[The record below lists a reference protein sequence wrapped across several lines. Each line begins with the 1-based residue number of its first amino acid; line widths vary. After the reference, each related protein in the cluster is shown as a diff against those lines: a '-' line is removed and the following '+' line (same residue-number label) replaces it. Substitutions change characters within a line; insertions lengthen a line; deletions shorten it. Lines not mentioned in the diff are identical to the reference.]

1 MNTDNGKE
9 SYSLGL
15 DINQMLRDARRAE
28 NAFQSIGNK
37 AVSEGERIDKTFR
50 TIGAGIAGYF
60 TAGMIKD
67 FGKAIIDAR
76 GEIESFQI
84 SFETLIGNKDKAI
97 AFFSELKKFAVET
110 PLLLNDLSKGAQ
122 LLLGF
127 GVSLDKVM
135 PTLKHIGDISMG
147 NAERFNSL
155 ALAFAQMSA
164 AGKLMGQD
172 LLQMVNA
179 GFNPLKTMSETT
191 GKSMETLKDEMSKG
205 AISAD
210 MVAKAFEDAT
220 AKGGKLNGMLEKQS
234 KGIKGSISNLEGAI
248 QDALNDMGEKGQGI
262 ITEGISLATTA
273 VKNYEKLGTILASMI
288 ATYGMYKVAVILAT
302 EAEKG
307 YTIAQTLNYRAL
319 LLAEKAQKLLNA
331 TMLANPYVLAAV
343 ALGAVVTAAW
353 AFHDSTTS
361 AEKAQARFN
370 ERQKEAAE
378 AEEKR
383 RQEIDRLINSAR
395 DAALSDTQRG
405 QSLAALRKEYPK
417 IFAQYDIESIKLADI
432 LKLKQQINEEDNL
445 RARVKEKTDFVL
457 IEKEIAK
464 YEALVKANSGA
475 NGGYMNKL
483 KELRATR
490 DAMLQ
495 KRGENIS
502 EQFLSGLKNVNADEL
517 QHYID
522 VLNKK
527 IGSLGD
533 DAKVKMKLPI
543 DVEGTLSDE
552 AIYDVKTIRSL
563 IESVVS
569 ARNKKLNP
577 EKVTTYAEAFKVA
590 KEKWETAKKELAAIE
605 KDKEKFSKE
614 QYETAKK
621 NVETTEKA
629 YKDLGGATGSKL
641 SKTENDAA
649 RKQKEANHMKV
660 EQAERLQKIEEYKK
674 ERINQEKQSEF
685 DIRQSRIDAMK
696 EGYEKEKA
704 QIDLTYDRLIEANR
718 LREEQWVKEMQEQER
733 EEWISRNPDYKDK
746 GLVFTP
752 KSTVA
757 DLSVAQQKQLK
768 EYVDVANDYQKQQM
782 TSS

>member
-1 MNTDNGKE
+1 
-9 SYSLGL
+9 
-15 DINQMLRDARRAE
+15 
-28 NAFQSIGNK
+28 
-37 AVSEGERIDKTFR
+37 
-50 TIGAGIAGYF
+50 
-60 TAGMIKD
+60 
-67 FGKAIIDAR
+67 
-76 GEIESFQI
+76 
-84 SFETLIGNKDKAI
+84 
-97 AFFSELKKFAVET
+97 
-110 PLLLNDLSKGAQ
+110 
-122 LLLGF
+122 
-127 GVSLDKVM
+127 
-135 PTLKHIGDISMG
+135 MG

-164 AGKLMGQD
+164 TGRLMGQE

-220 AKGGKLNGMLEKQS
+220 AKGGKFNGMLEKQS

-273 VKNYEKLGTILASMI
+273 VQNYEKLGNVLASMI

-307 YTIAQTLNYRAL
+307 YTIAHTLNYRAL
-319 LLAEKAQKLLNA
+319 LLMEKAQKLLNA
-331 TMLANPYVLAAV
+331 TMLANPYVLTAV
-343 ALGAVVTAAW
+343 VLGAAVTAAW

-464 YEALVKANSGA
+464 YEAFVKANSGA

-522 VLNKK
+522 VLSKK

-752 KSTVA
+752 KSTVT

-768 EYVDVANDYQKQQM
+768 EYVDVANDYQ
-782 TSS
+782 

>member
-1 MNTDNGKE
+1 
-9 SYSLGL
+9 
-15 DINQMLRDARRAE
+15 
-28 NAFQSIGNK
+28 
-37 AVSEGERIDKTFR
+37 
-50 TIGAGIAGYF
+50 
-60 TAGMIKD
+60 
-67 FGKAIIDAR
+67 
-76 GEIESFQI
+76 
-84 SFETLIGNKDKAI
+84 
-97 AFFSELKKFAVET
+97 
-110 PLLLNDLSKGAQ
+110 
-122 LLLGF
+122 
-127 GVSLDKVM
+127 
-135 PTLKHIGDISMG
+135 
-147 NAERFNSL
+147 
-155 ALAFAQMSA
+155 
-164 AGKLMGQD
+164 
-172 LLQMVNA
+172 
-179 GFNPLKTMSETT
+179 
-191 GKSMETLKDEMSKG
+191 METLKDEMSKG

-768 EYVDVANDYQKQQM
+768 EYVDVANDYQKTANDKLLKELFDKYKSYEQRRTEINKQYDAERKAIENGKRSDGTDIPQDM
-782 TSS
+782 KETALTELETKRKDAIKSVNDEEIASMQKTSDLLIKLFEDASNKSVSEINKIVSSAEQLLSYLSKTKAEDITPKFGFTAEQLKALKASPKDIKAIQKAVEELYSAGVKKNPFDALILSLIHI

>member
-1 MNTDNGKE
+1 
-9 SYSLGL
+9 
-15 DINQMLRDARRAE
+15 
-28 NAFQSIGNK
+28 
-37 AVSEGERIDKTFR
+37 
-50 TIGAGIAGYF
+50 
-60 TAGMIKD
+60 
-67 FGKAIIDAR
+67 
-76 GEIESFQI
+76 
-84 SFETLIGNKDKAI
+84 
-97 AFFSELKKFAVET
+97 
-110 PLLLNDLSKGAQ
+110 
-122 LLLGF
+122 
-127 GVSLDKVM
+127 M